1 MGSKSGNIIIKNN
14 MATVGFINL
23 SYEELE
29 KLGYMASFDARNWL
43 DKLLKKPVDKRYYW
57 VK

>member
-1 MGSKSGNIIIKNN
+1 